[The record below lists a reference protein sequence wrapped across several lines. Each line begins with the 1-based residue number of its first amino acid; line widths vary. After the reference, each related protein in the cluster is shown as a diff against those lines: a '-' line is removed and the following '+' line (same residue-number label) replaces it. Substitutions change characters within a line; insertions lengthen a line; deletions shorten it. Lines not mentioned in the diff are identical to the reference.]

1 MKPRYF
7 IPAVAWFLLSTFL
20 LCLPGDELPRAKLF
34 DIPFFDK
41 YVHIALFGGLVFF
54 FCLPFNRS
62 SIPAV
67 KVSNWFVTISLYA
80 LAYGIVMEFVQ
91 KYFVPNRSF
100 DIVDILF
107 DALGI
112 ATSAILMWSWY
123 KKIGPDRNR
132 GRNQN

>member
-1 MKPRYF
+1 MKLRHF
-7 IPAVAWFLLSTFL
+7 LPAIAWFLLSTVL
-20 LCLPGDELPRAKLF
+20 LWIPGDELPQAKFF
-34 DIPFFDK
+34 DIPYFDK
-41 YVHIALFGGLVFF
+41 YVHIALFAGVVFF

-67 KVSNWFVTISLYA
+67 KVANWFISISLYA

-100 DIVDILF
+100 DLVDIAF
-107 DALGI
+107 DAVG
-112 ATSAILMWSWY
+112 AAAGAGLMWSWY